1 MKEDNSINIEDE
13 QAKIVNKINS
23 IKNSG
28 VFHSIKSE
36 LNKLKD
42 NSLDQ
47 LQDKNITIYGRIK
60 KATSASEKIAK
71 NNIRAS
77 EIYDLLAFMIV
88 VDLPDNYELTK
99 NKLKES
105 LSSITYSHNFDGSL
119 PENNGYSSL
128 HLGISVNDF
137 LPNGCPAGLEN
148 LSAEIQLK
156 TYGMYMAQEATHD
169 SIYKNK
175 NLSTK
180 QKYDMQSLMF
190 PLIEHLTDIE
200 MYENALNATVDETKR
215 QEIERKIESL
225 KVQIK
230 NHKEQNYNYIHE
242 NMDLV
247 ESVFKEYIARK
258 QIEHIKQIA
267 DFDLSTEHI
276 EQLIE
281 SFRSAINY
289 LNDSQDEE
297 KMSSTEP
304 TGFQN
309 IDELLSQ
316 FDEMS
321 FEEIENLSQEHNKR
335 NSKDFLEDAIN
346 LSKKV
351 ITIHD
356 LSDTLDVLQDHID
369 CEKVD
374 DEIEKED

>member
-60 KATSASEKIAK
+60 KVTSASEKIAK

-137 LPNGCPAGLEN
+137 LPKGCPAGLEN

-230 NHKEQNYNYIHE
+230 NHKEQNYDYIHE

-267 DFDLSTEHI
+267 DFDLSNEHI

-281 SFRSAINY
+281 SFRSAIDY

-321 FEEIENLSQEHNKR
+321 FEEIENLSQKHNKR

-351 ITIHD
+351 ITIYD

>member
-1 MKEDNSINIEDE
+1 MNETSINIEDE
-13 QAKIVNKINS
+13 QSKIINKINT

-42 NSLDQ
+42 NSIDP
-47 LQDKNITIYGRIK
+47 LQDKNINIYGRIK
-60 KATSASEKIAK
+60 KSTSASEKIAK
-71 NNIRAS
+71 KNIPAN

-88 VDLPDNYELTK
+88 VDLPDNYELIKDT
-99 NKLKES
+99 LKEN
-105 LSSITYSHNFDGSL
+105 LPSITYSHNFDGNL

-128 HLGISVNDF
+128 HLGILVDDF
-137 LPNGCPAGLEN
+137 LSKGAPAGLEN
-148 LSAEIQLK
+148 LSAEIQVK

-169 SIYKNK
+169 SIYKNDS
-175 NLSTK
+175 LSDG

-230 NHKEQNYNYIHE
+230 NHKEQNYDYIHE

-267 DFDLSTEHI
+267 DFDLSNEHI

-281 SFRSAINY
+281 SFRSAIDY

-321 FEEIENLSQEHNKR
+321 FEEIENLSQKHNKK